1 MKGVLATIHNGTT
14 LLFAG
19 DALEVNFESGQ
30 RNFSFNASSGEE
42 FFAESFE
49 INKVWIKFTADSSYD
64 GQSSFIANVGLRAY
78 NKTEDEKE
86 NKAEEDDDDDE
97 ERPKYAREPIP
108 ISRRFTFNEKVII
121 NCFLWG
127 ILLYCAKKKWCYN
140 NLCCCCLCCRKYCCP
155 CMCERIPRESDDV
168 ENEFVEKVK
177 QKKWDF
183 EVNMS
188 ESDEEEGI
196 FEETQANEESQ
207 NELGTDF

>member
-19 DALEVNFESGQ
+19 DALEVNFEAGQ

-42 FFAESFE
+42 FFAESFQ

-78 NKTEDEKE
+78 NKTDDEEEKTV
-86 NKAEEDDDDDE
+86 AEDDDDD

-108 ISRRFTFNEKVII
+108 ISKKFTFNERVIL
-121 NCFLWG
+121 NCFFWG

-140 NLCCCCLCCRKYCCP
+140 NLCCCMPCCRRFCCP
-155 CMCERIPRESDDV
+155 CMCERIARESDEV
-168 ENEFVEKVK
+168 EKEFVEKVK
-177 QKKWDF
+177 SKKLDF
-183 EVNMS
+183 AVNMS
-188 ESDEEEGI
+188 ESDEEEGV
-196 FEETQANEESQ
+196 FEETQDNEESQ
-207 NELGTDF
+207 NELGTDS